1 MSLCRAGRSRAV
13 LSVIVVCV
21 CAPVLLA
28 QSRRD
33 VAELRGRLREHYQI
47 LALQDGIGLVPR
59 QQTNIRIIE
68 IHGGAVRVDGR
79 ELTGRELRDRLGADA
94 DLIVRASYLD
104 PADQRTLAQAEPGT
118 PSPAPR
124 AEPPAPSE
132 PGEPTTPPSPP
143 SPETP
148 ARNRHRGDV
157 VRVGG
162 NVRVGPDDFVNGD
175 VAAIAGSATVDGE
188 VTGDVAVVMGS
199 LTLGPQAY
207 VHGDVSVVGGTLN
220 RDPKARVG
228 GQVSNVG
235 IGPVPI
241 GPWALPATV
250 LAPFAWRVG
259 TLAATLVRVAVI
271 TILALIALALGRT
284 WVERIAD
291 HAAIDPWRAGLI
303 GFFAEILSLPVLVIT
318 IVVLAVSIIGIPL
331 LVLVPFA
338 LLFLGVVLLVG
349 FTGVAYQVG
358 RVINARAGW
367 NDHSPYMTVV
377 VGVIIIAALTVLAR
391 SAAVFGGGLIG
402 FPLAAL
408 GYVVEYLAWTI
419 GFGSAIQVWLRRR
432 RGITPPPLPA

>member
-1 MSLCRAGRSRAV
+1 MSLYRTGRSRAG
-13 LSVIVVCV
+13 LTVIVVCLL
-21 CAPVLLA
+21 APVLMA

-33 VAELRGRLREHYQI
+33 VAELRDQLRERYEI

-59 QQTNIRIIE
+59 QQANIRIIE
-68 IHGGAVRVDGR
+68 IRGGTVRVDGR
-79 ELTGRELRDRLGADA
+79 ELTGRELRDRLGTDA

-104 PADQRTLAQAEPGT
+104 PADQRSLVRSESTT
-118 PSPAPR
+118 PSATAP
-124 AEPPAPSE
+124 PSE
-132 PGEPTTPPSPP
+132 PGGQPGEPTPPSAPAPP
-143 SPETP
+143 EPP
-148 ARNRHRGDV
+148 ARNQHRGDI
-157 VRVGG
+157 VRMGG
-162 NVRVGPDDFVNGD
+162 NVRIGADEFVAGD
-175 VAAIAGSATVDGE
+175 VAVIGGSATVDGE

-199 LTLGPQAY
+199 LTLGPHAN
-207 VHGDVSVVGGTLN
+207 VHGDVSIVGGALN
-220 RDPKARVG
+220 RDPNARVG
-228 GQVSNVG
+228 GQVTNVG

-241 GPWALPATV
+241 GRWAVPAAM

-271 TILALIALALGRT
+271 MVLALIALALGRT

-291 HAAIDPWRAGLI
+291 HAAIDPLRAGLV
-303 GFFAEILSLPVLVIT
+303 GFFAEILALPVLVIT
-318 IVVLAVSIIGIPL
+318 IIVLAVSIIGIPL

-338 LLFLGVVLLVG
+338 LLFLGIVLLVG

-358 RVINARAGW
+358 RLINTRAGW
-367 NDHSPYMTVV
+367 ADRSPYMTVV

-408 GYVVEYLAWTI
+408 GYLVEYLAWTV

-432 RGITPPPLPA
+432 RGIAPPPLPA